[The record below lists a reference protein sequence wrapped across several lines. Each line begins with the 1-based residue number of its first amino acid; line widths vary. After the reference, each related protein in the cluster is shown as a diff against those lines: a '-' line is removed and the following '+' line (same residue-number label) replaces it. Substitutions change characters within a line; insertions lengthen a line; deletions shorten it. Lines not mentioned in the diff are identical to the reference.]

1 LWEAIY
7 LNYKGVKVWKRGV
20 IKPTYN
26 VIEDSL
32 PYFESKHYPYTKL
45 NMFSSEQIRIRYGEV
60 VMENDF
66 LRLTFIPYLG
76 ARIFS
81 AFDKTS
87 KRHIFNYIDLIRPT
101 LIAARGAWIAVGLEF
116 NLCSFPSH
124 TVDNFSPVDYAVR
137 ENRDGSASVIL
148 GNLNLTNNIE
158 YNIIITLKSNSSR
171 IETEI
176 RTFNISLIPERYYF
190 WSNAA
195 IPASYGLKIFYPGRR
210 TNIGSFPIDEN
221 GVDLSLYKN
230 YVRPT
235 SLFMLDSEEDFFAA
249 YNYDH
254 GIGVVHVAD
263 HNMVPGKKFWTWG
276 VSEDGLFWKDLLS
289 DRGVP
294 YIEIQSGRFL
304 TQGIVGLVNPLSFES
319 WTEYWYPIKGL
330 NGLTFANKNIA
341 INVEKIGKE
350 KIKVAISPAVKYEN
364 AKLEVLDLKRGMKA
378 YEETINLSPDV
389 TVVREL
395 DAEIEQP
402 MLKIISSNGD
412 EILSWDFRDY
422 KTGLPE
428 TPSWEGEVEDWGWK
442 SSAEELWLKGV
453 DSFKREYFEIAKRF
467 FQRSLEKDSDFSKS
481 LTWLGL
487 ISYISG
493 LYADAEA
500 YLRKALRRN
509 PYDEDARYY
518 LCLALMALG
527 RDYDAERGLWKL
539 YNFAKNRSLVFYLLG
554 VLKTRLNLYAE
565 AEEMFRKSIVENG
578 SNLRAFTMLSAV
590 LRKQGKHREALE
602 VLEKCYELMSL
613 DYLVLAESCLLLS
626 DEMLESALFA
636 SYQKVLEASKEYIFA
651 GLFDDA
657 VKILEETLNR
667 RVKNPLIYYY
677 LGYALRKMGWIEEAR
692 KCYEN
697 GEKEGI
703 ERVFPHRL
711 IEIDILKDVVDAL
724 QECRVAHYLMGN
736 VLFYRGRWEEALKE
750 WEKALQ
756 NGLQNAILYRNIG
769 LSYSILTNEWAKA
782 IEAYEKAIELS
793 PKSQMLYVE
802 LDDIYSRI
810 GLFSE
815 RIGLLE
821 KAPAEARGYAL
832 IARLCSAYVDVGEPD
847 KALNILVNTFFEP
860 SEGYYGF
867 WEIYVDTLL
876 AKGLKMLKENGAK
889 DALQYFIEAT
899 KYPKNLGVGAPHPN
913 YRSDVLQMYYIGLIH
928 EILGDKES
936 AEKVWNEALQR
947 YTDFVS
953 EHKVFQ
959 ALILKKLKRDA
970 EAKTLLEK
978 IIAEAKSRAKD
989 ICEKVDA
996 AESAIARLSS
1006 YDKALAYIH
1015 YVIGIALIVYGD
1027 ITDGLAEIDKAL
1039 KITSAV
1045 RHARW
1050 VKEGFLTF

>member
-1 LWEAIY
+1 M
-7 LNYKGVKVWKRGV
+7 NYGNVKVWERDV

-26 VIEDSL
+26 VFEDPL
-32 PYFESKHYPYTKL
+32 PYFESRHYPYTKL
-45 NMFSSEQIRIRYGEV
+45 NVFSPEQTYIQYGEV

-66 LRLTFIPYLG
+66 LQLIFIPTIG

-81 AFDKTS
+81 AFNKTS
-87 KRHIFNYIDLIRPT
+87 GSHIFNYIDLIRPT

-124 TVDNFSPVDYAVR
+124 TVDNFSPVDYTVR
-137 ENRDGSASVIL
+137 ENCDGSASVIL

-158 YNIIITLKSNSSR
+158 YNVIVTLRPNSSR

-176 RTFNISLIPERYYF
+176 RTFNISLIPEKYYF

-195 IPASYGLKIFYPGRR
+195 IPASYGLKIFYPGHQ

-221 GVDLSLYKN
+221 GVDLSLYRN

-235 SLFMLDSEEDFFAA
+235 SLFILDSEEDFFAA
-249 YNYDH
+249 YNYDYDM
-254 GIGVVHVAD
+254 GVVHVAD
-263 HNMVPGKKFWTWG
+263 HNMVPGKKFFTWG
-276 VSEDGLFWKDLLS
+276 ISEDGLFWKDILS

-304 TQGIVGLVNPLSFES
+304 TQGIVELANPLSFEP
-319 WTEYWYPIKGL
+319 WTEYWYPIIGL
-330 NGLTFANKNIA
+330 NGLTFANENVA
-341 INVEKIGKE
+341 INVEKIGEE
-350 KIKVAISPAVKYEN
+350 KIKVAVSPAVKYEN
-364 AKLEVLDLKRGMKA
+364 ARLEISDLKRGVKV
-378 YEETINLSPDV
+378 YEEIINLSPDV
-389 TVVREL
+389 TLVREL
-395 DAEIEQP
+395 NAKMEQP

-442 SSAEELWLKGV
+442 SSVEELWLKGL
-453 DSFKREYFEIAKRF
+453 DSFKREHFEIAKRF
-467 FQRSLEKDSDFSKS
+467 FQKSLEKDPDFSKS

-527 RDYDAERGLWKL
+527 RDHDAERNLWKL
-539 YNFAKNRSLVFYLLG
+539 YNFAKNRSLAFYLLG

-602 VLEKCYELMSL
+602 VLEKCYELMPL
-613 DYLVLAESCLLLS
+613 DYLVLAESYLLS
-626 DEMLESALFA
+626 SDKTSEKTLFA
-636 SYQKVLEASKEYIFA
+636 GYQKVLEASKEYIFA

-657 VKILEETLNR
+657 VKILKEALNR

-677 LGYALRKMGWIEEAR
+677 LGYALKKMGRIEEAR

-711 IEIDILKDVVDAL
+711 MEIDILKDVVDTL
-724 QECRVAHYLMGN
+724 QECQVAHYLMGN
-736 VLFYRGRWEEALKE
+736 VLFYKGRWEEALRE
-750 WEKALQ
+750 WKKALQ
-756 NGLQNAILYRNIG
+756 NGLQNAILYRDIG
-769 LSYSILTNEWAKA
+769 LAYSILTNEWAKA

-793 PKSQMLYVE
+793 PKNQMLYVE

-810 GLFSE
+810 GLFRE

-867 WEIYVDTLL
+867 WEIYVDALL
-876 AKGLKMLKENGAK
+876 AKGLKMLKENEVKG
-889 DALQYFIEAT
+889 ALQYFIEAT
-899 KYPKNLGVGAPHPN
+899 KYPRNLGVGAPHPN
-913 YRSDVLQMYYIGLIH
+913 YRSDVLQMYYIGLMH

-936 AEKVWNEALQR
+936 AEKVWSEALQR

-978 IIAEAKSRAKD
+978 IIAEAKSRAED
-989 ICEKVDA
+989 VREKVDT
-996 AESAIARLSS
+996 AESTIARLFS
-1006 YDKALAYIH
+1006 YDKTLAYIH
-1015 YVIGIALIVYGD
+1015 YVIGIALITYGD
-1027 ITDGLAEIDKAL
+1027 ITGGLMEIDNAL

-1050 VKEGFLTF
+1050 VKEGLLKF